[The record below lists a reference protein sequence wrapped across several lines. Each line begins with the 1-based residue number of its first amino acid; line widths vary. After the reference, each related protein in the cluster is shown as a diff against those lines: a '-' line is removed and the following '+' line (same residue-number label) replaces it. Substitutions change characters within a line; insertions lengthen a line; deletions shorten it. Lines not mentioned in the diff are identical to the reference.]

1 VEEQMVVEP
10 EIVTTMACKNS
21 CDSIRII
28 DQFDRLY
35 IMMSSNVSLFFFFF
49 FFFFLNGAAG
59 SSYSSLISR

>member
-1 VEEQMVVEP
+1 MEKVEEQMVVEP

-35 IMMSSNVSLFFFFF
+35 IMMSSNVTASAFSF
-49 FFFFLNGAAG
+49 
-59 SSYSSLISR
+59 SSFSSSF